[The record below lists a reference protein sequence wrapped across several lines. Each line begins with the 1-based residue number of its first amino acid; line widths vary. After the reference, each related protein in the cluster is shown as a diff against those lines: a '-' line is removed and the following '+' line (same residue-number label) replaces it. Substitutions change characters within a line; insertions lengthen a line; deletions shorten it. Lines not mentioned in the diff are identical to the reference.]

1 MMKAEETQSHIP
13 MKEVYFGKRLN
24 VWLEES
30 GEGQSI
36 TLENEK
42 RFQNSTYSLNQYISW
57 NSGKK
62 KNTDLHR
69 NSQLE
74 MSTAG
79 LVTI

>member
-30 GEGQSI
+30 GEGRSI

-42 RFQNSTYSLNQYISW
+42 RFQNSTYSLNQYIS
-57 NSGKK
+57 
-62 KNTDLHR
+62 
-69 NSQLE
+69 
-74 MSTAG
+74 
-79 LVTI
+79 